1 MTGGFALSSESTV
14 LLVSEDNLRNI
25 KAIIHLLQR
34 TFHAVKD
41 FVRKRG
47 PSLLPPLLE
56 PELPFE
62 NKGCEKNQEKDLD
75 SKQDRQIDMQSAH
88 HAHRNFGR
96 IDLGRRSTL
105 VEMFHPQFFTLGQSS
120 SDVNNKFRRRGKALI
135 AS

>member
-41 FVRKRG
+41 FMRKRG

-62 NKGCEKNQEKDLD
+62 NKHREKNQQEDFNTE
-75 SKQDRQIDMQSAH
+75 QDRQIDMQSAH
-88 HAHRNFGR
+88 DAHRKFWENRPWQTIDFG
-96 IDLGRRSTL
+96 
-105 VEMFHPQFFTLGQSS
+105 
-120 SDVNNKFRRRGKALI
+120 
-135 AS
+135 